1 MTLFKCGSQRKL
13 THTKLPVTTFRIVC
27 LVFEYARDIYKEQE
41 TKAIKAQK
49 IAVYC
54 KKLGPSFQIVQ
65 IRPPDTHLHIYNVD
79 CRNVALNS
87 KCRRKKAFFSYS
99 LSLPLPSKDHALY
112 FKMCVRARVSNSEN
126 SMRQSATMVRSTYPV
141 NAVLLLLLFGVIVCE
156 LSRFPNSWKAVN
168 VL

>member
-99 LSLPLPSKDHALY
+99 LSLSLSLCPLKTMHSISK
-112 FKMCVRARVSNSEN
+112 CVFGRAYRIRKILCGNR
-126 SMRQSATMVRSTYPV
+126 RQWSGQRIQSTLFCYCCCL
-141 NAVLLLLLFGVIVCE
+141 VLLCASCHAFQTAEKL
-156 LSRFPNSWKAVN
+156 
-168 VL
+168 